1 MPIIVLIR
9 HGENEFVKK
18 GRLAGRLPGVHLN
31 EKGNAQAQ
39 AVADFLSTKLED
51 VPIKAIYSSP
61 LERAMETAAPLA
73 KALGVEIIQ
82 RDGLIETDCGEWQ
95 GKTLKSL
102 NRQKIWKVVQ
112 QTPSIFTFPGGE
124 TFRDTQHR
132 IVNEIQNLANQHEQ
146 NEVILCVSHSDPI
159 RLAIAY
165 FLGLS
170 MDMFQRLSVTPA
182 SLNVLT
188 LSPHGAGL
196 MALNYTTEFAFPK
209 PPDKEKPASGNGKPE
224 KMGKG

>member
-31 EKGNAQAQ
+31 DKGRAQAE
-39 AVADFLSTKLED
+39 AVAGLLSQKLEGL
-51 VPIKAIYSSP
+51 PIKAVYSSP
-61 LERAMETAAPLA
+61 LERAVETAAPLA

-82 RDGLIETDCGEWQ
+82 RNGLLETDCGEWE

-102 NRQKIWKVVQ
+102 SRQKIWKVVQ
-112 QTPSIFTFPGGE
+112 QTPSLFTFPGGE
-124 TFRDTQHR
+124 TLRDTQHR
-132 IVNEIQNLANQHEQ
+132 IVNEIHELVKQHQE
-146 NEVILCVSHSDPI
+146 NDVIICVSHADPI

-170 MDMFQRLSVTPA
+170 MDMFQRLIVTPA
-182 SLNVLT
+182 SLNI
-188 LSPHGAGL
+188 LSLNPQGAGL
-196 MALNYTTEFAFPK
+196 MALNYVTEFSFPK
-209 PPDKEKPASGNGKPE
+209 PPDKNKASSGDGKPE
-224 KMGKG
+224 KMAKG

>member
-31 EKGNAQAQ
+31 DKGNAQAQ
-39 AVADFLSTKLED
+39 VVADFLSNKLAE

-73 KALGVEIIQ
+73 KALGVEVIQ
-82 RDGLIETDCGEWQ
+82 RHGLIETDCGEWQ

-132 IVNEIQNLANQHEQ
+132 IVNEIQELANQHEL
-146 NEVILCVSHSDPI
+146 NDVIICVSHSDPI

-170 MDMFQRLSVTPA
+170 MDMFQRLIVAPA
-182 SLNVLT
+182 SINVLT

-196 MALNYTTEFAFPK
+196 LALNYSTEFAFPK
-209 PPDKEKPASGNGKPE
+209 PTDKEKPASGNGKSE
-224 KMGKG
+224 KMDKG